1 MKRTWWKIQLPK
13 VKCNNVESKFPL
25 KALLSLFTN
34 HSSAG
39 VKCNLQ
45 IPRGKHSRFEV
56 NQSLQIPIWSA
67 TSLNL
72 NKISETFGGKLS
84 FDFYHIIDVLLFTVT
99 MYNRNTPLVRQ
110 LLRQWMQFKWIQVLF
125 LCLFTFLC
133 IK

>member
-13 VKCNNVESKFPL
+13 VKCSNVESKFPL

-99 MYNRNTPLVRQ
+99 ITPLWYDSCCDNECNLNEYKFCFFVY
-110 LLRQWMQFKWIQVLF
+110 LLFF
-125 LCLFTFLC
+125 A
-133 IK
+133 